1 MELTIIILFIYLG
14 IIVLMSLLAIILYGK
29 DKKMA
34 VKNSGPNR
42 IKESKLLGVAAFGGA
57 IGAFIARL
65 LFHHKTDKSYF
76 SLTIYFSLL
85 LQIITA
91 AALIYL
97 AFGGAF

>member
-1 MELTIIILFIYLG
+1 MELEKIILYVYIG
-14 IIVLMSLLAIILYGK
+14 ILVSMSLLAIILYGK

-34 VKNSGPNR
+34 VKNGGPKR
-42 IKESKLLGVAAFGGA
+42 IKESKLLATSAFGGA

-85 LQIITA
+85 LQIATLGL
-91 AALIYL
+91 LIFV
-97 AFGGAF
+97 AFGGGF